1 MSESEGSE
9 VFNKDITDVILHI
22 FSALDISPVLVFLV
36 PDVAVTQ
43 YSHICSS
50 ACSPLLDQ
58 VG

>member
-9 VFNKDITDVILHI
+9 VFNKDITDV

-36 PDVAVTQ
+36 PHVAVTQ

-50 ACSPLLDQ
+50 ACSPLLDP